1 VGLGCLEVGSWGV
14 AGSDGDSGMEVGV
27 GAMSMAWK
35 GGLLWWWAAGEV
47 CCRGIWSPW
56 SHIGLVKW

>member
-35 GGLLWWWAAGEV
+35 GGLLWWWAG
-47 CCRGIWSPW
+47 G
-56 SHIGLVKW
+56 